1 MELTE
6 GLNILISLGIGLV
19 IGLER
24 ESGGEKLV
32 DKSKDSYAPLGVR
45 TFSLVSILGCLG
57 GIVSGSLLIL
67 SILISTVFG
76 IILIT
81 YYVFHTWVTNNIGI
95 TTEISLLFTFILG
108 FLVGAQALPTQ
119 LIIAVAVILLLM
131 LTKKDL
137 IKGIVSR
144 VSENEINAFASF
156 AIIAL
161 LILPFLPNF
170 SIQFKDVPLVS
181 QFLAGFGWNV
191 NELADT
197 ELINPFKL
205 WMVVA
210 LITGLDLLGHFL
222 ERTLGRARGRVLSSL
237 AGGFISSTATTLSIA
252 AQSKKLKAINT
263 LVASAIFANMA
274 SFFQIALIIG
284 AVNPQFLATGFPI
297 LAALVLSSFAAGLL
311 FYLFR
316 EKNEPSDL
324 GNTQVSLKDQQIINL
339 VPALRFALIFLAIRL
354 FSKISLE
361 LFGSSA
367 FLVTTGLGA
376 LGGIDGVLINAAELA
391 GRSIDYSLAERALIL
406 ANAVNLASKAVYSFI
421 QGSREFALKFGAS
434 MLITIIASV
443 LFSLFF

>member
-252 AQSKKLKAINT
+252 GQSKKLKAINT